1 MFCESCG
8 NTIKKK
14 AKFCGKCGHAI
25 SEEPMPT
32 PTDEQKQEE
41 ADRSVWYF
49 GIAWKILFLFFVVGI
64 GGVMIF
70 GYIAGTMELNS
81 MNNEYGDCLDV
92 VNYRVFDPT
101 WSEWMSERGYDHNAE
116 TDCRMKLRDTH
127 KCLDAFE
134 AVDYIQ
140 QGKRI
145 ERFHDE
151 LECWGW
157 LKNEAEST
165 CQKGGMYAEFTELH
179 GIKC

>member
-1 MFCESCG
+1 MNSLCENCG
-8 NTIKKK
+8 NVIKPE

-32 PTDEQKQEE
+32 STVEE
-41 ADRSVWYF
+41 KSWYF
-49 GIAWKILFLFFVVGI
+49 GIAWKILFLFIVVGI

-70 GYIAGTMELNS
+70 GYITGNMELNS

-92 VNYRVFDPT
+92 VNFRVFDPT
-101 WSEWMSERGYDHNAE
+101 WSESMSERGYDHNAE
-116 TDCRMKLRDTH
+116 TDCRIKLRDNPM
-127 KCLDAFE
+127 CMNSFE
-134 AVDYIQ
+134 KVDYIY

-145 ERFHDE
+145 EKFHDE

-157 LKNEAEST
+157 LKNDAKST
-165 CQKGGMYAEFTELH
+165 CQKGGKHTEFIELL

>member
-1 MFCESCG
+1 MNSFCENCG
-8 NTIKKK
+8 NVIKPET
-14 AKFCGKCGHAI
+14 KFCGKCGHVI

-32 PTDEQKQEE
+32 STVEE
-41 ADRSVWYF
+41 KSWYF
-49 GIAWKILFLFFVVGI
+49 GIAWKIFFLFIVVGI

-70 GYIAGTMELNS
+70 GSIAGDMELNS

-116 TDCRMKLRDTH
+116 TDCRIKLRDTH

-165 CQKGGMYAEFTELH
+165 CQKGGKYAEFTELL